1 MDSKQVLKELSEA
14 TGVSGYE
21 KKLGQQVAQLFE
33 PYVDQIEFDKL
44 GNLLAYK
51 AGESQQEYKVMLAA
65 HLDEIGLMVTE
76 IEEGGFLRFTTV
88 GGVDQRT
95 VVGQEVTVHGRED
108 LSGIV
113 GAKPPHLQDEEEQK
127 KSFEIEKMYIDLGLA
142 EAEVKKKVRV
152 GDIISLQRDLLSLEN
167 DRVAGKAL
175 DDRAGVLLLLETLK
189 ELDKMTHQ
197 VDLYAVATVQEEVGV
212 RGATTSTYGVV
223 PDIGIAVD
231 VCHGLMPGVN
241 QDEAVELGTGPALSF
256 GPHIHPQLVKKLK
269 EVADEI
275 ELDYQLDAS
284 PSPRGTDAYAIQ
296 VTKSG
301 IPTAVLSIPLRY
313 MHTSVETVSLND
325 IKRGARLLAQLLR
338 ELEGEF
344 VEGLRCF

>member
-1 MDSKQVLKELSEA
+1 METKEVLKELSEA

-21 KKLGQQVAQLFE
+21 KELGQQVAQLFE

-51 AGESQQEYKVMLAA
+51 AGESQQEYKVLLAA

-95 VVGQEVTVHGRED
+95 LVGQEVIVHGRKE
-108 LSGIV
+108 LQGII
-113 GAKPPHLQDEEEQK
+113 GAKSPHLQDEEEQK
-127 KSFEIEKMYIDLGLA
+127 KSFDIEKMYIDLGLT
-142 EAEVKKKVRV
+142 EADVKKKVRV
-152 GDIISLQRDLLSLEN
+152 GDIISLQRNLLTLEN

-189 ELDKMTHQ
+189 ELAKMKHQ

-231 VCHGLMPGVN
+231 VCHGLMSGVN
-241 QDEAVELGTGPALSF
+241 QDEAVELGAGPALSF
-256 GPHIHPQLVKKLK
+256 GPHIHPQLVDKLK